1 MKVVYPG
8 SFDPPTYGHLDVIRR
23 ASLLFEE
30 VHVCLLH
37 NSSKKSSLFSVEERV
52 NMLKEVVGDIPNVFV
67 DFYDGL
73 LIDYVK
79 EREIGAIIR
88 GLREITDFG
97 EELRMAQANRS
108 FSGGIETLFLAAD
121 PTHSFISS
129 SMVREFASYGKTVE
143 QFVPEPVLMKIEEK
157 LIG

>member
-8 SFDPPTYGHLDVIRR
+8 SFDPPTFGHLDVIKRG
-23 ASLLFEE
+23 SELFSE
-30 VHVCLLH
+30 VHVCILH

-52 NMLKEVVGDIPNVFV
+52 NMLEEVAGYFPNVFV

-79 EREIGAIIR
+79 SRNLDAIIR

-121 PTHSFISS
+121 PTHSFISA
-129 SMVREFASYGKTVE
+129 SMVREFASFGKTVE
-143 QFVPEPVLMKIEEK
+143 QFVPEPVLLKINEK
-157 LIG
+157 LKG